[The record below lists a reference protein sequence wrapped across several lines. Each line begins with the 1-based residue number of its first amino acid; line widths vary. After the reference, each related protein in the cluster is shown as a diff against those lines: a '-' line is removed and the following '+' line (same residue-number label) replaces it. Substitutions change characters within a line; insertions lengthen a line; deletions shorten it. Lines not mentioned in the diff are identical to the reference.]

1 MYSNENNID
10 INNYKDEN
18 NYIGFKEE
26 FNENNP
32 LFQDVY
38 KIPSLY
44 QTKDKFK
51 DNKNNQNQSMNNNN
65 LNILKNKKI
74 FLKNEK
80 KKTKKI

>member
-1 MYSNENNID
+1 MNLLSSYIYNNENNID

-38 KIPSLY
+38 KIPSLN
-44 QTKDKFK
+44 QTKNQFK
-51 DNKNNQNQSMNNNN
+51 DNENNQNQSISINN
-65 LNILKNKKI
+65 LNILKNKK
-74 FLKNEK
+74 FF
-80 KKTKKI
+80 